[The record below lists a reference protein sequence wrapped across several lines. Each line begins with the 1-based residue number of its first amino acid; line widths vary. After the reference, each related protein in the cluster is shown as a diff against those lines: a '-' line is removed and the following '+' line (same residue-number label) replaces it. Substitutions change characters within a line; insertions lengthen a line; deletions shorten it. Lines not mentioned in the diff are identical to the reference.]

1 MGKGGVDRIC
11 YMSSVITLT
20 LHFPMGNL
28 VREGKSLRGSL
39 LYCNSQAGS

>member
-20 LHFPMGNL
+20 LHFPTGNL
-28 VREGKSLRGSL
+28 IREGKSRTGSL
-39 LYCNSQAGS
+39 LYCKSQAGS